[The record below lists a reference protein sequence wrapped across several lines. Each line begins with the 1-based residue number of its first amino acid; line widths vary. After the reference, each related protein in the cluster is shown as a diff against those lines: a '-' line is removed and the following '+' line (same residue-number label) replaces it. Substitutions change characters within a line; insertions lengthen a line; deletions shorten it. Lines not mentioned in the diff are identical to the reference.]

1 MSVGQRPQVT
11 LKVMCYAL
19 LDAVGMLVFASGL
32 MWLARH
38 ETLFIP
44 GFPTGTGTA
53 VLTVVAGIALM
64 VWSAARILRE
74 LANPPREREQA

>member
-1 MSVGQRPQVT
+1 MNVGQRPQVT
-11 LKVMCYAL
+11 AKVMGYAL

-44 GFPTGTGTA
+44 DFPTSTSTA
-53 VLTVVAGIALM
+53 VLTVVACIALM
-64 VWSAARILRE
+64 LWSAARILRE
-74 LANPPREREQA
+74 LAKTPRDREQA